1 MKRLNKRFA
10 LLSLL
15 LMAPWSAFAGPT
27 GTALSFG
34 LTQRG
39 QNHQV
44 AQNLVGKGAEALAR
58 GLDKDAE
65 YEADRHGAVLAT
77 RAGYEPYGLPMVLQ
91 KLGQL
96 GRSDSSVA
104 LLFKTHPLPEDRLER
119 LGDATGA
126 SFDRYGD
133 GPTLVQRFLPVRRSR

>member
-10 LLSLL
+10 LLSRL

-44 AQNLVGKGAEALAR
+44 AQNLVGNGAEALAR

-65 YEADRHGAVLAT
+65 YEADRHGAVPAT
-77 RAGYEPYGLPMVLQ
+77 RAGYEPYGLPTVLQ

-96 GRSDSSVA
+96 GRSDSSVGPA
-104 LLFKTHPLPEDRLER
+104 VQ
-119 LGDATGA
+119 DASVAGRPAGTPGRRHG
-126 SFDRYGD
+126 SIFDRYGD